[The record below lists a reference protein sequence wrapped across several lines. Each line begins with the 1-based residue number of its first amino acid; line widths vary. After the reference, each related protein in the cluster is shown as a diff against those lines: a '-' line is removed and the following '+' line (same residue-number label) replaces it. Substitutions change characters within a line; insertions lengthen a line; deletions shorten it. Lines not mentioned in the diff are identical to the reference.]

1 MTVTG
6 ETAEATMR
14 SDHGGPVAI
23 VGLSCR
29 MPGAAGPEEFWR
41 LLRSGTEAVGEAPG
55 RRRAAGTL
63 CDLSRLDVA
72 PGARRGGFLDQ
83 VDGFDAAFFGISPRE
98 AAVIDPRQRLMLEL
112 AWEALEDAGF
122 VPRRLHGGST
132 GVFVGAIGDDYASLG
147 TRYGTGTITQHT
159 ATGLNRGIIA
169 NRVSYTLGL
178 GGPSV
183 TVDTGQ
189 SSSLVAVHMAAASVR
204 RGESDLALAGG
215 VNIAITPDGF
225 IAADRFGGLSP
236 DGRCHTFDARANG
249 YVRGEGGAVVV
260 IKPLERALADGDRI
274 YCVIR
279 GSAVNND
286 GAGEGLTVP
295 AQAGQEEAVRLA
307 CRRAAVGPADVQYVE
322 LHGTGTRAGDPV
334 EAAALGAALG
344 VPAASQGA
352 SRPLAVGSVKTNIG
366 HLEGAAGIAG
376 LVKTVL
382 CIRHRELV
390 PSLNFERPHP
400 SIPLDTL
407 NLRVQDAAG
416 PWPQPSRPL
425 VAGVSSFGMGG
436 TNCHVVLAEPD
447 ITESTPEAGHSAGV
461 RPFLVSARSERALRA
476 QARLLREH
484 LDTADPRPADLA
496 YSLAT
501 TRSAFEYRA
510 AVLADDAAGL
520 ARGLDAVARGGPA
533 PALVRGRATGGQ
545 VAFLFAGGGTQRLGM
560 GRDLYAAHPF
570 FARSFDE
577 ACACLDRH
585 LDRRVRDVV
594 FAAPGSGEAALLDET
609 LYTQVGL
616 FALEVALFR
625 LLESWGVRPDYLMGH
640 SSGEVV
646 AAHCAGVLSLED
658 ACELA
663 AARGR
668 LMQALPGGG
677 AMVAVQASE
686 DELSPLVAEH
696 GSRASVAVVNAPLAT
711 VLSGDEEAVLE
722 VAAYWKERGR
732 KTKRLRISHASHS
745 SHTEGMLEEFEGIAR
760 RLAFRPPRI
769 PVVSNVTGR
778 VAPDDEICAPGHW
791 ARQVRGTV
799 RFMDGMR
806 ALEAAG
812 VSTYVEL
819 GPGGELSAIGRDCV
833 DPVTA
838 GFVPTLR
845 DDRPEPRTLLG
856 AVAELSVRG
865 ADVDWEAVLA
875 GTGGRRIPLP
885 TYPFQRE
892 RHWLRPPAAGEPA
905 EGEPDEPSM
914 AAEPVRAEAR
924 TDHGEDH
931 DDHDDDHDD
940 RPVSGLAMLDV
951 VRAEAATVLG
961 YDRPEAV
968 EPQWTF
974 RDLGFDS
981 LTAVELRTR
990 LAQAT
995 GLPLPSTVLFDH
1007 PSPEGLARH
1016 LAERAAG
1023 TPDPDPGATPGAV
1036 AAADEPV
1043 AIVAMACRF
1052 PGGVRSPEDLW
1063 ELVAA
1068 GRDAI
1073 SGFPDDRGW
1082 DLAALHDPDPGRSGT
1097 TYATAG
1103 GFVRDAGGFDPD
1115 PFGISPR
1122 EAAAM
1127 DPQQRLLLETS
1138 WEALERAG
1146 IDPMSL
1152 KGSRTGVFVGGT
1164 HQEYGPRLH
1173 EAGDDAEGYLLTGTA
1188 ASVMSGRIAYV
1199 FGLEGP
1205 AVTVDTACS
1214 SSLVAL
1220 HQACQAVL
1228 RGECE
1233 RALAA
1238 GVTVM
1243 STPGMFVEFGRQ
1255 RGLAP
1260 DGRCKS
1266 FAASADGTS
1275 WAEGAA
1281 VVLVEPL
1288 SVARRAGH
1296 RVLATVAGSATNQDG
1311 ASNGLTAPSGPAQ
1324 RRVIAQAL
1332 AAAGL
1337 APDQVDAVEAHGT
1350 GTALGDP
1357 IEARA
1362 LLAAYGRDRDRPLWL
1377 GSIKSNIGHTQAA
1390 AGLAGVIKMVQAMRH
1405 GTLPR
1410 TLHVDAPTPHVD
1422 WSAGRMALL
1431 TESVGWPAADRPR
1444 RAAVSSFGISGT
1456 NAHVILQEPPAGA
1469 ADGPDAPAGERPGRV
1484 VPLAVSAKS
1493 EPALRAQARRLRE
1506 HVAASPDL
1514 SPADVAYSLATTR
1527 AGLERRGVVLAGDR
1541 AGMMDGLA
1549 ALAEGDA
1556 GSGVIRAEARHGRVA
1571 VLFSGQG
1578 SQRPGMG
1585 RELYETFPVFT
1596 AAFDEIC
1603 AHLDPL
1609 LERPLR
1615 DVVFAEPGRPGAE
1628 RLDQTAYAQPGL
1640 FALETALFRTAEA
1653 WGLRPDFVAGH
1664 SIGELTA
1671 AHVAGI
1677 LSLEDACALVAAR
1690 GALMGRLPA
1699 GGAMAAVQATAEE
1712 VGRLLEER
1720 GGRASIAAVNG
1731 PASVVVSGDE
1741 PVVAEITD
1749 AFRARGRR
1757 TRRLTVSHAFHSP
1770 RMQPM
1775 LAEFG
1780 EVAGRLAYRAPRIP
1794 VVSNLTGA
1802 LGTAEELCS
1811 PRYWVEHVRRPVL
1824 FAAGV
1829 GRLAGE
1835 GVTRLVE
1842 LGPDGTLAALAEEI
1856 LADRD
1861 AGADALAVPVLHRDR
1876 PEAESF
1882 TAALALL
1889 HAHGVPLDWEGVF
1902 AGSGARRAELPTYPF
1917 QHRRFWAPAPRAA
1930 ASAADLG
1937 LDAADH
1943 PLLGVATRRADGDTV
1958 TLHGHLSLRTHPW
1971 LADHVVAGVPMV
1983 PATAL
1988 VEMALRAAEETGCDQ
2003 VEELVLQAPLVLPPD
2018 GGMQIQVTVGGADA
2032 SGRRPLTFDSRTTD
2046 VRAGSDRPWTRN
2058 ADGAV
2063 RTGSAPPPGG
2073 EPAAWPPAG
2082 AVPVPLDGFYDELE
2096 RGGYEYGASFRALT
2110 AAWRSGDEIFAEAAL
2125 PGELR
2130 GDAARFAIHPVLLDA
2145 VLHARVG
2152 LDGPGGPDGTAPRL
2166 PFAWNGVTLHA
2177 TGATRLRAR
2186 MSADGGMTVTDGTGS
2201 PMATVDALALRAPA
2215 RPTAAPARVVRDSL
2229 FHVEWRPMPE
2239 APGAAEPTLAVAD
2252 LRPEG
2257 PRAEE
2262 PRAEAATVRETAE
2275 RALRVVTDWLAADR
2289 PGSARL
2295 VVLTRAAVGVHDGEA
2310 ADPAQAAAWGLVRSA
2325 QAENP
2330 ERLLLADSLDTD
2342 EGNARLLEACRAA
2355 AAAGE
2360 PQLALREG
2368 RALVPRLART
2378 PAPAPEPPELD
2389 PAGTVLIT
2397 GGTGTLGG
2405 LLARHLVAEHGVR
2418 HLVLA
2423 GRRGPDAPGAAELR
2437 AELAA
2442 AGARVTL
2449 AACDAA
2455 DRARL
2460 AATLEAIPGDHPLIG
2475 VVHAAGAVDDGIV
2488 TALTAERLDRTLRP
2502 KVDAALHLHELTRGL
2517 DLSMFVLYSSIAGTL
2532 GTAGQ
2537 GNYAA
2542 ANAALD
2548 ALARHRRARG
2558 LPALSIAW
2566 GLWEPESAISGTLT
2580 AGAMARL
2587 RRTGIAPLPSE
2598 DGLAL
2603 FDAAVASGRAEVVAA
2618 RLDPAGPR
2626 TGAGGGPPPMLRGL
2640 VRGRSRRVADG
2651 EPAGGVAGRLAALSE
2666 AEQHRELL
2674 GLVRAQVAEVLGHA
2688 SSGAIGDDRA
2698 FEDIGFDSLT
2708 AVELR
2713 NRLNTATGLRLPPT
2727 LLFDH
2732 PTVRRLSARLR
2743 EELLGTAAARADVT
2757 PGPAAGA
2764 PDEPIAI
2771 VGMGCRY
2778 PGGVASPE
2786 ELWELV
2792 AAGRDAISGFPGDR
2806 GWDLDG
2812 LYHPDPD
2819 HPGTSYAREGGFLH
2833 DAAQFDAGFFGIS
2846 PREALAMDPQQ
2857 RLLLET
2863 SWEALERAGIDPA
2876 SLKGSPAGVFAGVMY
2891 YDYARGGRL
2900 PRVAEGYAVTGT
2912 SGSVVSGRVAYLFGL
2927 EGPAVTVDTACSSS
2941 LVALHLAAQALRRG
2955 ECSLALA
2962 GGVTVMATPDTFV
2975 EFSRQRGLAPDGRCK
2990 SFAASADGVAWSE
3003 GAGVLVLERLSQARR
3018 NGHPVLAVVRGSATN
3033 QDGAS
3038 NGLTAPNGPSQ
3049 QRVIRAALSAAHL
3062 RPDQVDAVDGHGTG
3076 TTLGDPIEAQALLA
3090 AYGGDRSPDRPLWL
3104 GSVKSNI
3111 GHAQAA
3117 AGVAGIIKMVMAMR
3131 HGELPP
3137 SLHGAEPT
3145 PHVDWSAG
3153 AVSLLAEPVPWPRGD
3168 RPRRA
3173 GVSSFGISGT
3183 NAHVILEEADGEE
3196 ADGAAAAPAEP
3207 SDAGAAVVPWP
3218 LSGRTEHALR
3228 AQAARLRGFLTARPD
3243 LRPVDV
3249 GFSLATTRTALEH
3262 RAVVLVREREE
3273 ALQDLAELSQ
3283 GGRAPEVVH
3292 GEARAD
3298 GRVAFLF
3305 PGQGAQRAGMGRG
3318 LYEAYP
3324 VFAEAFDQICER
3336 LDPLL
3341 RCSLREVVFG
3351 GAAPGGSSL
3360 DDTVYAQA
3368 GLFAVET
3375 SLFRLLAA
3383 WGVRPDFLLGHSIGE
3398 VAAAHV
3404 AGVLS
3409 LDDACSLVAARGQLM
3424 QRLPGGGAMA
3434 AVQASEDEVLPLL
3447 AGREDAVAIA
3457 ALNGPSGTVLSGD
3470 AEAVEELAAHWRDR
3484 GRKTRRLRVS
3494 HAFHSPRM
3502 EPMLAGFRAVAEG
3515 LSFRPPEIPIISNLT
3530 GGPVPAER
3538 LCSAGY
3544 WVEHIRGAVRFAD
3557 GVRWL
3562 EAQDVAACIELGP
3575 GVLTAM
3581 ARECMEAAPA
3591 TAVALREN
3599 RPEPEAVLG
3608 AVAQAHTAGV
3618 PVDWAALFA
3627 PARPR
3632 RVDLPTY
3639 AFQRRRFW
3647 LSADTGRE
3655 DAAGLGLAAAEH
3667 PLLGASVGLADGDGM
3682 LFTGRLSPRTHPWL
3696 GDHRVLGT
3704 AVVPATAFLEMAVRA
3719 GDELGCGRVA
3729 ELTLEAPLDV
3739 PDQDAVALQVRV
3751 VADEEPERWALSVHS
3766 RPEKA
3771 PAGTPWTRHAT
3782 GALGPAAAA
3791 PPASGEAV
3799 WPPEGAEPV
3808 DVADLYAR
3816 AAAGGLDYGPAF
3828 RRLRAVWR
3836 RGDEVFA
3843 EADLDPGADRAP
3855 DGDADGAADGFVA
3868 HPALLDAALQAGLPL
3883 IAGEGDAGGRLPFVC
3898 AGMDV
3903 YASGASELRI
3913 RVVPEGGEG
3922 ISVTAWDPDGSPV
3935 AAIDSV
3941 VLRPVPARRARGGG
3955 EWLFQVDWTP
3965 LPGDVH
3971 GAPDPHDW
3979 AVLGAD
3985 GLGLGRALESG
3996 GVRVRRHPD
4005 LAGLAASVE
4014 AGAPV
4019 PDVVALPCAGP
4030 ADAGDGAAAERMTV
4044 AVLGTVQRWLADPR
4058 FDSSRL
4064 AVFTRGAV
4072 AAGDGAEVADLA
4084 CAPLWGLM
4092 RSAQA
4097 EHPGR
4102 FLIVDLDGDPASPQ
4116 VAADRLPAAA
4126 DADEPQLA
4134 IRHGEA
4140 LVPRLTGTGTGPALA
4155 PPAEAG
4161 AWRMAAPGSAT
4172 LEDLELVPHPEAEAP
4187 LAAGEVRVA
4196 VRAAGLNF
4204 RDVLIALGMYPDAA
4218 APLGSEGA
4226 GVVTEVGAGVTD
4238 LAAGDR
4244 VAGLFPHAFGP
4255 VAAVDRRMLA
4265 RIPAGWSYA
4274 QAAAVPVAYLTA
4286 CYGLVDLAG
4295 LRPGEAVLVHAAT
4308 GGVGMAAVQLARHL
4322 GAEVF
4327 ATASEGKWPAL
4338 RALGL
4343 DDAHIASSRDLDFE
4357 HRFLAAT
4364 GGRGM
4369 DVVLDALNG
4378 EFVDAS
4384 LRLLPRGGRFVEM
4397 GKTDIR
4403 DADEVAAAH
4412 PGVAYR
4418 AYDVLEAGPER
4429 LGRMLAEILALF
4441 ERGALR
4447 HPPLRAWDLR
4457 QARQA
4462 FRFMSQARHVGKI
4475 VLTVPVAPDPA
4486 GTVLITGGTG
4496 ALGRRVARHLVERH
4510 GMRHLLLTG
4519 RQGSRAAGAAELAA
4533 ELTGLGARVT
4543 VAACDAADRADLAR
4557 LLAAVPAEHPLTAV
4571 VHAAGVVDDAVVGSM
4586 TPDQVAR
4593 VLRPKVAAA
4602 ANLDVLTRELD
4613 LAEFVLF
4620 SSSAGVLGTPG
4631 QANYAA
4637 ANAFEDALAAR
4648 RQARGLPAV
4657 SLAWGLWAE
4666 TSRMTAH
4673 LDGADLARLGRSG
4686 VVPLPSEQGLALF
4699 DTARG
4704 DGRALLV
4711 PARLDVAA
4719 LRARTGAGNP
4729 PAVLRVLAGGTGRRA
4744 AGRGGRA
4751 AGPSL
4756 AERLARL
4763 PAGRRH
4769 EALVDVVRANAA
4781 TVLGHRSADA
4791 VTTTATFKE
4800 LGFDSLTAVEFR
4812 NRLSTAAGTRL
4823 PATLV
4828 FDHPTLDA
4836 LARHLGVF
4844 LAGGESAEP
4853 EPGAPA
4859 VLSELDRLET
4869 ALGAAPGGWSGHRE
4883 VTARLE
4889 ALLGR
4894 WRDRHAGA
4902 PAADPGTDR
4911 LDEAATPDE
4920 VIDFIDRELG
4930 IS

>member
-1 MTVTG
+1 M
-6 ETAEATMR
+6 
-14 SDHGGPVAI
+14 
-23 VGLSCR
+23 GLACR

-41 LLRSGTEAVGEAPG
+41 FLRSGTEAVGETPE
-55 RRRAAGTL
+55 RRRNAGTL
-63 CDLSRLDVA
+63 CDLSRLDIA

-83 VDGFDAAFFGISPRE
+83 VDEFDAAFFGISPRE

-112 AWEALEDAGF
+112 SWEALEDAGI
-122 VPRRLHGGST
+122 VPGRLRGGRT
-132 GVFVGAIGDDYASLG
+132 GVFVGAIGDDYAGLG

-159 ATGLNRGIIA
+159 ATGLNRGVIA
-169 NRVSYTLGL
+169 NRVSHTLGL

-189 SSSLVAVHMAAASVR
+189 SSSLVAVHMAGMSVR

-215 VNIAITPDGF
+215 VNIVITPDGF

-260 IKPLERALADGDRI
+260 LKPLDRALADGDRI
-274 YCVIR
+274 YCVVR
-279 GSAVNND
+279 GGAVNND

-295 AQAGQEEAVRLA
+295 VQAGQEEAIRLA
-307 CRRAAVGPADVQYVE
+307 CREAAVGPADVQYVE

-344 VPAASQGA
+344 TRAGSRAASG
-352 SRPLAVGSVKTNIG
+352 PLAVGSVKTNIG

-376 LVKTVL
+376 LVKAAL

-390 PSLNFERPHP
+390 PSLNFERPSP
-400 SIPLDTL
+400 RIPLDRL

-416 PWPQPSRPL
+416 PWPRPSRPL

-436 TNCHVVLAEPD
+436 TNCHVVLSEPD
-447 ITESTPEAGHSAGV
+447 VAGSADSESADAGEVSAPAGV
-461 RPFLVSARSERALRA
+461 RPFLLSARSERALRA
-476 QARLLREH
+476 QAGLLREH
-484 LDTADPRPADLA
+484 LDAADPRAADLA

-501 TRSAFEYRA
+501 TRSAFEHRA
-510 AVLADDAAGL
+510 VVLADDAAGL
-520 ARGLDAVARGGPA
+520 TGGLDALARGGSA
-533 PALVRGRATGGQ
+533 PALVRGRSAGGS

-560 GRDLYAAHPF
+560 GRDLYAAHEV

-577 ACACLDRH
+577 ACAHLDRH

-594 FAAPGSGEAALLDET
+594 FAAGGSAEAALLDET

-625 LLESWGVRPDYLMGH
+625 LLESWGIRPDYLMGH

-646 AAHCAGVLSLED
+646 AAHCAGILSLED
-658 ACELA
+658 ACTLA

-668 LMQALPGGG
+668 LMQALPAGG
-677 AMVAVQASE
+677 AMVSVQASE
-686 DELSPLVAEH
+686 DELSPLVAAS
-696 GSRASVAVVNAPLAT
+696 GARASIAVVNAPTAT
-711 VLSGDEEAVLE
+711 VLSGDERAVLDI
-722 VAAYWKERGR
+722 AAYWRDRGR

-745 SHTEGMLEEFEGIAR
+745 PHTEGMLEEFEAVAR
-760 RLAFRPPRI
+760 RLTFRPPRI

-778 VAPDDEICAPGHW
+778 VATAEEICAPGHW

-806 ALEAAG
+806 DLEAAG
-812 VSTYVEL
+812 VCTYVEL

-838 GFVPTLR
+838 GFTPTLR
-845 DDRPEPRTLLG
+845 DDRSEPRTLLG

-865 ADVDWEAVLA
+865 ADVDWAAVLA
-875 GTGGRRIPLP
+875 GTGGRRVPLP

-892 RHWLRPPAAGEPA
+892 RHWLRPPDAGETA
-905 EGEPDEPSM
+905 EPPMIEPPL
-914 AAEPVRAEAR
+914 AGEPVRAGAR
-924 TDHGEDH
+924 PHDGGE
-931 DDHDDDHDD
+931 
-940 RPVSGLAMLDV
+940 RPVTGPAMLDV

-961 YDRPEAV
+961 YDRAEAV

-990 LAQAT
+990 LVQAT

-1007 PSPEGLARH
+1007 PSPERLARH

-1023 TPDPDPGATPGAV
+1023 SPDPDDPVPGASPGS
-1036 AAADEPV
+1036 AATTDEPV
-1043 AIVAMACRF
+1043 AIVAMACRY

-1073 SGFPDDRGW
+1073 SAFPDDRGW
-1082 DLAALHDPDPGRSGT
+1082 DLAALHDPDADRAGT
-1097 TYATAG
+1097 TYATTG
-1103 GFVRDAGGFDPD
+1103 GFVQDAGGFDPD
-1115 PFGISPR
+1115 LFGISPR

-1146 IDPMSL
+1146 IDPTSL
-1152 KGSRTGVFVGGT
+1152 QGSRTGVFVGGT

-1173 EAGDDAEGYLLTGTA
+1173 EAGKDAEGYLLTGTTG
-1188 ASVMSGRIAYV
+1188 SVMSGRIAYV

-1228 RGECE
+1228 RGECD

-1260 DGRCKS
+1260 DGRCKP

-1275 WAEGAA
+1275 WAEGVA
-1281 VVLVEPL
+1281 VLLVEPL
-1288 SVARRAGH
+1288 SAARRDGH

-1324 RRVIAQAL
+1324 RRVIARAL

-1337 APDQVDAVEAHGT
+1337 SPDEVDAVEAHGT

-1390 AGLAGVIKMVQAMRH
+1390 AGLAGVIKMVQAMHH

-1410 TLHVDAPTPHVD
+1410 TLHVDEPTPHVD
-1422 WSAGRMALL
+1422 WSAGRVALL
-1431 TESVGWPAADRPR
+1431 TEPVGWPAAGRPR

-1456 NAHVILQEPPAGA
+1456 NAHVILQEPPAEA
-1469 ADGPDAPAGERPGRV
+1469 RDERPGPSGAQPGRV
-1484 VPLAVSAKS
+1484 LVAVSAKS

-1506 HVAASPDL
+1506 HVAAIPDL
-1514 SPADVAYSLATTR
+1514 SPLDVAYSLATTR
-1527 AGLERRGVVLAGDR
+1527 AGLEQRGVVLADGR
-1541 AGMMDGLA
+1541 AGMMAGLA

-1556 GSGVIRAEARHGRVA
+1556 RPGVVRAEARHGRVA

-1585 RELYETFPVFT
+1585 RGLYASSPVFAET
-1596 AAFDEIC
+1596 FDEIC

-1615 DVVFAEPGRPGAE
+1615 DVVFAAPGRPEAE
-1628 RLDQTAYAQPGL
+1628 LLDQTAYAQPAL
-1640 FALETALFRTAEA
+1640 FALEAALFRTAEA
-1653 WGLRPDFVAGH
+1653 WGLRTDFVAGH

-1712 VGRLLEER
+1712 TGRLLEGR
-1720 GGRASIAAVNG
+1720 TGRASIAAVNG
-1731 PASVVVSGDE
+1731 PASVVLSGDE
-1741 PVVAEITD
+1741 PAVAEVVA
-1749 AFRARGRR
+1749 ALRAQGRR
-1757 TRRLTVSHAFHSP
+1757 TKRLTVSHAFHSP
-1770 RMQPM
+1770 RMEPM

-1780 EVAGRLAYRAPRIP
+1780 EIAERLSYRPPRIP

-1802 LGTAEELCS
+1802 PGAAEELCS

-1829 GRLAGE
+1829 GALVGE

-1856 LADRD
+1856 LAAEDI
-1861 AGADALAVPVLHRDR
+1861 GSDALAVPVLHRDR

-1882 TAALALL
+1882 PAALARLY
-1889 HAHGVPLDWEGVF
+1889 AHGVPLDWEGVF
-1902 AGSGARRAELPTYPF
+1902 AGSGARRVELPTYPF
-1917 QHRRFWAPAPRAA
+1917 QHRRYWTPVPRAA
-1930 ASAADLG
+1930 GSAADLG

-1943 PLLGVATRRADGDTV
+1943 PLLGAAVRRSDGDAV

-1983 PATAL
+1983 PASAL
-1988 VEMALRAAEETGCDQ
+1988 VEVVLRAAEEAGCDH
-2003 VEELVLQAPLVLPPD
+2003 VEELVLQAPLVLPQD
-2018 GGMQIQVTVGGADA
+2018 GGTQVQVTVGGADA
-2032 SGRRPLTFDSRTTD
+2032 SGRRSLTVDSRTAD
-2046 VRAGSDRPWTRN
+2046 VQAGSDRPWTRN
-2058 ADGAV
+2058 ADGSV
-2063 RTGSAPPPGG
+2063 RADSVPPPEG

-2082 AVPVPLDGFYDELE
+2082 AVPVPLDGFYDELV
-2096 RGGYEYGASFRALT
+2096 RAGYEYGPAFQALT
-2110 AAWRSGDEIFAEAAL
+2110 GAWRSGDEIFAEAVL

-2130 GDAARFAIHPVLLDA
+2130 DDAARFGLHPVLLDA

-2152 LDGPGGPDGTAPRL
+2152 LDGLGGPDGAPPRL
-2166 PFAWNGVTLHA
+2166 PFAWNGVALHA
-2177 TGATRLRAR
+2177 TGATVLRAR
-2186 MSADGGMTVTDGTGS
+2186 MSADGAMAIADGAGS
-2201 PMATVDALALRAPA
+2201 PVATVDALSLRVPA
-2215 RPTAAPARVVRDSL
+2215 RSARPSAQGVRDRL
-2229 FHVEWRPMPE
+2229 FHLEWRPIPE
-2239 APGAAEPTLAVAD
+2239 APSATEPPLIVAD
-2252 LRPEG
+2252 LRP
-2257 PRAEE
+2257 
-2262 PRAEAATVRETAE
+2262 AAARVDAAAVRETTG
-2275 RALRVVTDWLAADR
+2275 RALREVADRLAADH
-2289 PGSARL
+2289 PANEQL
-2295 VVLTRAAVGVHDGEA
+2295 VVLTRAAVGVRDGED

-2330 ERLLLADSLDTD
+2330 GRLLLADLADDDVDGAALLD
-2342 EGNARLLEACRAA
+2342 ACRAA
-2355 AAAGE
+2355 VAADE
-2360 PQLALREG
+2360 PQIALRAG
-2368 RALVPRLART
+2368 QVLVPRLART
-2378 PAPAPEPPELD
+2378 PAPAPAPDAPTPD

-2423 GRRGPDAPGAAELR
+2423 GRRGPAAPGAAELR
-2437 AELAA
+2437 GELAA
-2442 AGARVTL
+2442 AGAQVTVV
-2449 AACDAA
+2449 ACDAA
-2455 DRARL
+2455 DRAEL
-2460 AATLEAIPGDHPLIG
+2460 AAMLERIPAEHPLTG

-2488 TALTAERLDRTLRP
+2488 PALTVERLDRTLRP
-2502 KVDAALHLHELTRGL
+2502 KVDAALNLHELTRSL
-2517 DLSMFVLYSSIAGTL
+2517 DLSMFVLYSSVAGTF

-2542 ANAALD
+2542 ANAALE
-2548 ALARHRRARG
+2548 ALARHRRAHG

-2566 GLWEPESAISGTLT
+2566 GLWAPESAISGTP
-2580 AGAMARL
+2580 AHGGRARL
-2587 RRTGIAPLPSE
+2587 RRVGIAPLSSA

-2603 FDAAVASGRAEVVAA
+2603 FDAAVASGRAEAVAA
-2618 RLDPAGPR
+2618 RLDLAALR
-2626 TGAGGGPPPMLRGL
+2626 TSTDGPPPVLRGL
-2640 VRGRSRRVADG
+2640 VRGRVRRVADD
-2651 EPAGGVAGRLAALSE
+2651 ESATGVNDRLAALTE

-2674 GLVRAQVAEVLGHA
+2674 GLVRARVADVLGHA
-2688 SSGAIGDDRA
+2688 SSDAVGDDRA

-2732 PTVRRLSARLR
+2732 PTVRRLAAHLR
-2743 EELLGTAAARADVT
+2743 EELLGTAAARAVT
-2757 PGPAAGA
+2757 APGPGEGT

-2792 AAGRDAISGFPGDR
+2792 AAGRDAISGFPDDR
-2806 GWDLDG
+2806 GWDLAG

-2833 DAAQFDAGFFGIS
+2833 DAAQFDAEFFGIS

-2900 PRVAEGYAVTGT
+2900 PRAAEGYAVTGT

-2990 SFAASADGVAWSE
+2990 SFGASADGVAWSE

-3049 QRVIRAALSAAHL
+3049 QRVIRAALAAARV

-3090 AYGGDRSPDRPLWL
+3090 AYGRDRPPGRPLWL

-3117 AGVAGIIKMVMAMR
+3117 AGVAGVIKMVMAMR
-3131 HGELPP
+3131 HGELPR

-3183 NAHVILEEADGEE
+3183 NAHVILEDAGEDVAE
-3196 ADGAAAAPAEP
+3196 DVAPQAVPDAAAPPAPP
-3207 SDAGAAVVPWP
+3207 SEAGAAPIPWAV
-3218 LSGRTEHALR
+3218 SGRTEGALR
-3228 AQAARLRGFLTARPD
+3228 AQAVGLREFLAARPD
-3243 LRPVDV
+3243 LGTADV

-3262 RAVVLVREREE
+3262 RAVVLVRDRDE
-3273 ALQDLAELSQ
+3273 ALRDLADLSRGLPTAQVVQ
-3283 GGRAPEVVH
+3283 GEM
-3292 GEARAD
+3292 RAD

-3305 PGQGAQRAGMGRG
+3305 PGQGAQQAGMGRG

-3324 VFAEAFDQICER
+3324 VFAESFDGICER
-3336 LDPLL
+3336 LDPALG
-3341 RCSLREVVFG
+3341 CSLREVVFG
-3351 GAAPGGSSL
+3351 GAAPGGLSL
-3360 DDTVYAQA
+3360 DETVYAQA

-3383 WGVRPDFLLGHSIGE
+3383 WGVRPDLLLGHSIGE
-3398 VAAAHV
+3398 LAAAHV

-3409 LDDACSLVAARGQLM
+3409 LDDACALVAARGGLM

-3447 AGREDAVAIA
+3447 AGREDRVAIA
-3457 ALNGPSGTVLSGD
+3457 ALNGPSATVVSGD
-3470 AEAVEELAAHWRDR
+3470 AEAVEAVAAHWRER
-3484 GRKTRRLRVS
+3484 GRRTRRLRVS

-3502 EPMLAGFRAVAEG
+3502 EPMLADFRAVAAE
-3515 LSFRPPEIPIISNLT
+3515 LRFRPPEIPIVSNLT
-3530 GGPVPAER
+3530 GEPVPAER
-3538 LCSAGY
+3538 ICSADY
-3544 WVEHIRGAVRFAD
+3544 WVEHVRGAVRFAD

-3562 EAQDVAACIELGP
+3562 AAQDVAAGIELGP

-3581 ARECMEAAPA
+3581 ARECSDAAPP
-3591 TAVALREN
+3591 TAPALREN
-3599 RPEPEAVLG
+3599 RPEPEAVLD

-3618 PVDWAALFA
+3618 RVDWAALFA

-3632 RVDLPTY
+3632 RVGLPTY

-3647 LSADTGRE
+3647 LSADTGRG

-3667 PLLGASVGLADGDGM
+3667 PLLGASVGLAGGDGM
-3682 LFTGRLSPRTHPWL
+3682 LFTGRLSLRTHPWL

-3704 AVVPATAFLEMAVRA
+3704 AVVPATAFVEMAVRA
-3719 GDELGCGRVA
+3719 GDELGCGRVE
-3729 ELTLEAPLDV
+3729 ELTLEAPLDIPAEDAVVVQVRAV
-3739 PDQDAVALQVRV
+3739 PDGG
-3751 VADEEPERWALSVHS
+3751 PGGGPGRWALSVHS
-3766 RPEKA
+3766 RPERA

-3782 GALGPAAAA
+3782 GTLGPAAGT
-3791 PPASGEAV
+3791 PPAGEAV
-3799 WPPEGAEPV
+3799 WPPEGAEPI

-3816 AAAGGLDYGPAF
+3816 AAAGGLDYGPGF

-3836 RGDEVFA
+3836 RGEETFA
-3843 EADLDPGADRAP
+3843 EVGPDP
-3855 DGDADGAADGFVA
+3855 DADGAPDGFVM

-3883 IAGEGDAGGRLPFVC
+3883 VADDGDGRPRLPFVC
-3898 AGMDV
+3898 AGVDV
-3903 YASGASELRI
+3903 FASGASALRV
-3913 RVVPEGGEG
+3913 RVVPEGGAG
-3922 ISVTAWDPDGSPV
+3922 ISVTAWGPEGQPI
-3935 AAIDSV
+3935 AAIGSV
-3941 VLRPVPARRARGGG
+3941 ALRPVSTQRPRGGG
-3955 EWLFQVDWTP
+3955 EWLFHVEWTP
-3965 LPGDVH
+3965 LPGDAR
-3971 GAPDPHDW
+3971 GAADPCGW
-3979 AVLGAD
+3979 AVVGAD
-3985 GLGLGRALESG
+3985 GLGLGEALEYG
-3996 GVRVRRHPD
+3996 GAQVGLHPD
-4005 LAGLAASVE
+4005 LDALAASTE
-4014 AGAPV
+4014 EGAPV
-4019 PDVVALPCAGP
+4019 PDVVALPCADP
-4030 ADAGDGAAAERMTV
+4030 AEAGDGRAAERMML
-4044 AVLGTVQRWLADPR
+4044 AVLGTLRRWLADSR

-4064 AVFTRGAV
+4064 AVVTRGAV
-4072 AAGDGAEVADLA
+4072 EAGDGAEVTDLA
-4084 CAPLWGLM
+4084 CAPLWGLL

-4102 FLIVDLDGDPASPQ
+4102 FLIVDLDGDPASLRA
-4116 VAADRLPAAA
+4116 VVRRLPAAA
-4126 DADEPQLA
+4126 DVDEAQLA
-4134 IRHGEA
+4134 IRRGEA
-4140 LVPRLTGTGTGPALA
+4140 LVPRLTGTGTDPALT
-4155 PPAEAG
+4155 PPG
-4161 AWRMAAPGSAT
+4161 DVRAWRMAAPGSAT

-4187 LAAGEVRVA
+4187 LAPGEVRVA

-4204 RDVLIALGMYPDAA
+4204 RDVLIALGMYPDAG

-4226 GVVTEVGAGVTD
+4226 GVVTEVGAGVAD
-4238 LAAGDR
+4238 LAEGDR
-4244 VAGLFPHAFGP
+4244 VVGLISNAFGP

-4274 QAAAVPVAYLTA
+4274 RAAAVPVAYLTA
-4286 CYGLVDLAG
+4286 YYGLVDLAA

-4343 DDAHIASSRDLDFE
+4343 DDAHIASSRDLGFE
-4357 HRFLAAT
+4357 ARFLEAT

-4397 GKTDIR
+4397 GKTDVR
-4403 DADEVAAAH
+4403 DAGEVADSH
-4412 PGVAYR
+4412 PGVTYQ
-4418 AYDVLEAGPER
+4418 AYDVLEAGPRRIGE
-4429 LGRMLAEILALF
+4429 MLTEILTLF
-4441 ERGALR
+4441 ERGVLR
-4447 HPPLRAWDLR
+4447 PPPLRAWDLR

-4462 FRFMSQARHVGKI
+4462 FRFMSQARHIGKI
-4475 VLTVPVAPDPA
+4475 VFTVPVAPDPA

-4496 ALGRRVARHLVERH
+4496 TLGRRVARHLVERH

-4519 RQGSRAAGAAELAA
+4519 RQGSRAPGAAEMAA
-4533 ELTGLGARVT
+4533 ELTGLGAQVT

-4557 LLAAVPAEHPLTAV
+4557 LLAGIPAEHPLTAV
-4571 VHAAGVVDDAVVGSM
+4571 VHAAGVVDDAVLGSM
-4586 TPDQVAR
+4586 TREQVAR

-4602 ANLDVLTRELD
+4602 LNLDSLTRELD

-4648 RQARGLPAV
+4648 RTAEGLPAV

-4673 LDGADLARLGRSG
+4673 LEGADLARLGRSG
-4686 VVPLPSEQGLALF
+4686 VVPLPAEQGLALF
-4699 DTARG
+4699 DAARG

-4711 PARLDVAA
+4711 PARLDVPA
-4719 LRARTGAGNP
+4719 LRAAAGSGTL
-4729 PAVLRVLAGGTGRRA
+4729 PAVLRALVGGAGRRA
-4744 AGRGGRA
+4744 AGGGDRA

-4763 PAGRRH
+4763 PEGGRHRV
-4769 EALVDVVRANAA
+4769 LVDVVRANAA

-4836 LARHLGVF
+4836 LARHLGAV
-4844 LAGGESAEP
+4844 LTGGEAELRP
-4853 EPGAPA
+4853 EGPA
-4859 VLSELDRLET
+4859 VLGELDRLET
-4869 ALGAAPGGWSGHRE
+4869 ALGAAPGGWSGHQE

-4894 WRDRHAGA
+4894 WRDRHAD
-4902 PAADPGTDR
+4902 AASPTADR
-4911 LDEAATPDE
+4911 LETATSDE

>member
-1 MTVTG
+1 
-6 ETAEATMR
+6 
-14 SDHGGPVAI
+14 
-23 VGLSCR
+23 
-29 MPGAAGPEEFWR
+29 MPGAAGPEAFWQ
-41 LLRSGTEAVGEAPG
+41 LLRSGTEAVGEAPEQ
-55 RRRAAGTL
+55 RRSAGTV
-63 CDLSRLDVA
+63 CDLNRLDIA

-83 VDGFDAAFFGISPRE
+83 IDRFDAPFFGISPRE

-112 AWEALEDAGF
+112 AWEALEDAGI
-122 VPRRLHGGST
+122 VPRRLRGGRA
-132 GVFVGAIGDDYASLG
+132 GVFVGAIGDEYASLG
-147 TRYGTGTITQHT
+147 TRLGTGTITQHT

-189 SSSLVAVHMAAASVR
+189 SSSLVAVHMAGESLR

-225 IAADRFGGLSP
+225 IAANRFGGLSP

-260 IKPLERALADGDRI
+260 LKPLARALADDDRI

-295 AQAGQEEAVRLA
+295 AQAGQEEAIRLA
-307 CRRAAVGPADVQYVE
+307 CRQAAVDPGDVQYVE

-334 EAAALGAALG
+334 EAAALGSVLG
-344 VPAASQGA
+344 TPAGPQGA

-376 LVKTVL
+376 LVKAAL

-400 SIPLDTL
+400 RIPLDRL
-407 NLRVQDAAG
+407 NLRVQDAVS

-436 TNCHVVLAEPD
+436 TNCHVVLSEPD
-447 ITESTPEAGHSAGV
+447 VAAPEASDGADAPAGV
-461 RPFLVSARSERALRA
+461 RPFLLSARSERALRA
-476 QARLLREH
+476 QAKLLREH
-484 LDTADPRPADLA
+484 LEVADLRPADLA

-501 TRSAFEYRA
+501 TRSAFEHRA
-510 AVLADDAAGL
+510 VVLADDAAGL
-520 ARGLDAVARGGPA
+520 VRGLEALARGGSA
-533 PALVRGRATGGQ
+533 PALSRGRATGGQ

-560 GRDLYAAHPF
+560 GRDLYDAHEE

-577 ACACLDRH
+577 TCAHLDRY
-585 LDRRVRDVV
+585 LDRRVRDVM
-594 FAAPGSGEAALLDET
+594 FAASESATAALLDET
-609 LYTQVGL
+609 LYTQAGL

-625 LLESWGVRPDYLMGH
+625 LLESWGIQPDYLMGH

-658 ACELA
+658 ACTLA

-668 LMQALPGGG
+668 LMQALPAGG
-677 AMVAVQASE
+677 AMVSVQASE
-686 DELSPLVAEH
+686 SELRPLVAER
-696 GSRASVAVVNAPLAT
+696 GDRVSIAVLNAPMAT
-711 VLSGDEEAVLE
+711 VLSGDEEAVLDI
-722 VAAYWKERGR
+722 AAHWKDQGR
-732 KTKRLRISHASHS
+732 KIKRLRISHASHS
-745 SHTEGMLEEFEGIAR
+745 PHTEGMLEEFEGIAR
-760 RLAFRPPRI
+760 RLTFGPSQI
-769 PVVSNVTGR
+769 PIVSNVTGR
-778 VAPDDEICAPGHW
+778 VVPDEDICAPGHW
-791 ARQVRGTV
+791 ARQVRSTV

-806 ALEAAG
+806 GLEAAG

-833 DPVTA
+833 DPATA
-838 GFVPTLR
+838 VFVPTLR
-845 DDRPEPRTLLG
+845 DDRSEPRTLLG

-892 RHWLRPPAAGEPA
+892 RYWLRPPTE
-905 EGEPDEPSM
+905 DEPEEPPM
-914 AAEPVRAEAR
+914 TREPVQKAVTAR
-924 TDHGEDH
+924 GEH
-931 DDHDDDHDD
+931 DRD
-940 RPVSGLAMLDV
+940 RPLSGLAMLEV

-981 LTAVELRTR
+981 MTAVELRTR
-990 LAQAT
+990 LVQAT

-1016 LAERAAG
+1016 LAEQAAG
-1023 TPDPDPGATPGAV
+1023 SSDPEPRVVPGA
-1036 AAADEPV
+1036 AATADEPV
-1043 AIVAMACRF
+1043 AIVAMACRY
-1052 PGGVRSPEDLW
+1052 PGGVRSPEGLW

-1082 DLAALHDPDPGRSGT
+1082 DLAALHDPDPDRTGT

-1103 GFVRDAGGFDPD
+1103 GFVQDVGHFDPD
-1115 PFGISPR
+1115 LFGISPR

-1138 WEALERAG
+1138 WEVLERAC
-1146 IDPMSL
+1146 IDPTSL
-1152 KGSRTGVFVGGT
+1152 KGSHTGVFVGGT

-1173 EAGDDAEGYLLTGTA
+1173 EAGKDAEGYRLTGTTS
-1188 ASVMSGRIAYV
+1188 SVMSGRIAYV

-1233 RALAA
+1233 LALAA

-1243 STPGMFVEFGRQ
+1243 STPGMFIEFGRQ

-1260 DGRCKS
+1260 DGRCKP

-1288 SVARRAGH
+1288 SAARRNGH
-1296 RVLATVAGSATNQDG
+1296 PVLATVAGSATNQDG
-1311 ASNGLTAPSGPAQ
+1311 ASNGLTAPSGPSQ
-1324 RRVIAQAL
+1324 RRVIAHAL

-1337 APDQVDAVEAHGT
+1337 SPDQVDVVEAHGT

-1405 GTLPR
+1405 RLLPR
-1410 TLHVDAPTPHVD
+1410 TLHIDSPTPHVD
-1422 WSAGRMALL
+1422 WSAGKVALL
-1431 TESVGWPAADRPR
+1431 TEPVDWPDSDRPR

-1456 NAHVILQEPPAGA
+1456 NAHVILQEPPA
-1469 ADGPDAPAGERPGRV
+1469 DVPAERPGTFMVNPGRV
-1484 VPLAVSAKS
+1484 VPLTVSAKS
-1493 EPALRAQARRLRE
+1493 KPALRAQARKLRD
-1506 HVAASPDL
+1506 HVAAFPDKSPL
-1514 SPADVAYSLATTR
+1514 DVAYSLATTR
-1527 AGLERRGVVLAGDR
+1527 AGLEHRGVILAGDR
-1541 AGMMDGLA
+1541 AAMMAGLA
-1549 ALAEGDA
+1549 ALAEDEA
-1556 GSGVIRAEARHGRVA
+1556 RSGVIRASARHGRVA

-1585 RELYETFPVFT
+1585 RELYESFPVFAET
-1596 AAFDEIC
+1596 FDEIC
-1603 AHLDPL
+1603 AHFDPL
-1609 LERPLR
+1609 LGRSLR
-1615 DVVFAEPGRPGAE
+1615 EVMFSAPRQPGAAL
-1628 RLDQTAYAQPGL
+1628 LDQTAFAQPAL

-1653 WGLRPDFVAGH
+1653 WGLHPDFVAGH

-1671 AHVAGI
+1671 AYVAGI
-1677 LSLEDACALVAAR
+1677 FSLEDACTLVAAR
-1690 GALMGRLPA
+1690 GRLMSRLPA
-1699 GGAMAAVQATAEE
+1699 GGAMAAVQATPEE
-1712 VGRLLEER
+1712 VGRLLE
-1720 GGRASIAAVNG
+1720 GRADRAAIAAVNG

-1741 PVVAEITD
+1741 PVVGEIAI
-1749 AFRARGRR
+1749 AFRAQGRR
-1757 TRRLTVSHAFHSP
+1757 TKQLTVSHAFHSP
-1770 RMQPM
+1770 RMEPM

-1780 EVAGRLAYRAPRIP
+1780 EIADQLSYRAPQIP
-1794 VVSNLTGA
+1794 IVSNLTGA
-1802 LGTAEELCS
+1802 PGTAEELCS
-1811 PRYWVEHVRRPVL
+1811 PHYWVDHVRRPVL

-1829 GRLAGE
+1829 ASMVGE
-1835 GVTRLVE
+1835 GATRLVE

-1856 LADRD
+1856 LADGD
-1861 AGADALAVPVLHRDR
+1861 GVAGALAVPALHRDR
-1876 PEAESF
+1876 PEVPSF
-1882 TAALALL
+1882 TTALALL
-1889 HAHGVPLDWEGVF
+1889 HAHGVPLDWESVF
-1902 AGSGARRAELPTYPF
+1902 RGSGARRVELPTYPF
-1917 QHRRFWAPAPRAA
+1917 QHRRYWTPVPRASG
-1930 ASAADLG
+1930 SAADLG

-1943 PLLGVATRRADGDTV
+1943 PLLGAAARRSDGDAV

-1988 VEMALRAAEETGCDQ
+1988 MELALRAAEETGCDR
-2003 VEELVLQAPLVLPPD
+2003 VEELVLQAPLVLPPA
-2018 GGMQIQVTVGGADA
+2018 GGMQVQVTVGGADA
-2032 SGRRPLTFDSRTTD
+2032 SGRRPLTVDSRTAD
-2046 VRAGSDRPWTRN
+2046 MRAGSDRPWTRN

-2063 RTGSAPPPGG
+2063 RTGSAPPPEC
-2073 EPAAWPPAG
+2073 EPVAWPPVG
-2082 AVPVPLDGFYDELE
+2082 AVPVPLDGFYGDLA
-2096 RGGYEYGASFRALT
+2096 RAGYEYGPAFQALT
-2110 AAWRSGDEIFAEAAL
+2110 AAWRSGDDIFAEATL
-2125 PGELR
+2125 PGVLR
-2130 GDAARFAIHPVLLDA
+2130 EDAARFEIHPVLLDA
-2145 VLHARVG
+2145 LLHARVG
-2152 LDGPGGPDGTAPRL
+2152 LDGQGGPEGMSPRL

-2177 TGATRLRAR
+2177 TGATVLRAR
-2186 MSADGGMTVTDGTGS
+2186 MSAGGTMTIVDGAGS
-2201 PMATVDALALRAPA
+2201 PVATVDALALRAPA
-2215 RPTAAPARVVRDSL
+2215 HPMRPTAQAVRDSL
-2229 FHVEWRPMPE
+2229 FHVEWQPMPE
-2239 APGAAEPTLAVAD
+2239 ASDAPGLALTVAD
-2252 LRPEG
+2252 LRPDDV
-2257 PRAEE
+2257 RV
-2262 PRAEAATVRETAE
+2262 EAAAVHETSE
-2275 RALRVVTDWLAADR
+2275 RALRVVADWLTADH
-2289 PGSARL
+2289 PEDARL
-2295 VVLTRAAVGVHDGEA
+2295 VVLTRAAVGVHDGED
-2310 ADPAQAAAWGLVRSA
+2310 ADPAQAAIWGLVRSA

-2330 ERLLLADSLDTD
+2330 GRLLLADTDDEKDAAVLD
-2342 EGNARLLEACRAA
+2342 ACRAA
-2355 AAAGE
+2355 AAADE
-2360 PQLALREG
+2360 PQLALRAG
-2368 RALVPRLART
+2368 KVLVPRLARI
-2378 PAPAPEPPELD
+2378 PAPASEPREPD
-2389 PAGTVLIT
+2389 PSGTVLIT

-2418 HLVLA
+2418 HLVLV
-2423 GRRGPDAPGAAELR
+2423 GRRGPAAPGAAELR

-2442 AGARVTL
+2442 AGAQVTF

-2455 DRARL
+2455 DPAEL
-2460 AATLEAIPGDHPLIG
+2460 AATLERIPEEHPLTG
-2475 VVHAAGAVDDGIV
+2475 VVHAAGAVDDGIIP
-2488 TALTAERLDRTLRP
+2488 ALTAERLDRILRP
-2502 KVDAALHLHELTRGL
+2502 KVDAALNLHELTRGL
-2517 DLSMFVLYSSIAGTL
+2517 DLSMFVLYSSIAGTF
-2532 GTAGQ
+2532 GTPGQ

-2542 ANAALD
+2542 ANAAVD
-2548 ALARHRRARG
+2548 ALARHRRAHG

-2566 GLWEPESAISGTLT
+2566 GLWARESAISGSLT
-2580 AGAMARL
+2580 DGGMARL
-2587 RRTGIAPLPSE
+2587 RRAGIAPLSSE

-2603 FDAAVASGRAEVVAA
+2603 FDASVASSRAEVVAA
-2618 RLDPAGPR
+2618 CLDLAALR
-2626 TGAGGGPPPMLRGL
+2626 TRTDGGPMPPMLRGL
-2640 VRGRSRRVADG
+2640 VRGRSRRAANGD
-2651 EPAGGVAGRLAALSE
+2651 PATGMAGRLGALTE

-2674 GLVRAQVAEVLGHA
+2674 GLVRAQVADVLGHS
-2688 SSGAIGDDRA
+2688 SSGAVGDDRP

-2732 PTVRRLSARLR
+2732 PTVRRLAVRLR
-2743 EELLGTAAARADVT
+2743 EELLDTAASRADAAPV
-2757 PGPAAGA
+2757 PAEGA
-2764 PDEPIAI
+2764 LDEPIAI

-2786 ELWELV
+2786 DLWELV
-2792 AAGRDAISGFPGDR
+2792 AAGRDAISGFPDDR

-2819 HPGTSYAREGGFLH
+2819 HPGTSYTREGGFLH
-2833 DAAQFDAGFFGIS
+2833 DAAQFDAEFFGIS

-2900 PRVAEGYAVTGT
+2900 PQAVEGYAVTGT

-2962 GGVTVMATPDTFV
+2962 GGVTVMATPGTFV

-2990 SFAASADGVAWSE
+2990 SFSASADGVAWSE

-3018 NGHPVLAVVRGSATN
+3018 NGHPVMAVVRGSATN

-3049 QRVIRAALSAAHL
+3049 QRVIRAALAAARL
-3062 RPDQVDAVDGHGTG
+3062 RPDEVDAVDGHGTG

-3090 AYGGDRSPDRPLWL
+3090 AYGRDRSPDRPLWL

-3117 AGVAGIIKMVMAMR
+3117 AGVAGVIKMVMAMR

-3183 NAHVILEEADGEE
+3183 NAHVILEDAGEP
-3196 ADGAAAAPAEP
+3196 AGAPAAP
-3207 SDAGAAVVPWP
+3207 SDGGATVIPWA
-3218 LSGRTEHALR
+3218 LSGRTEGALR
-3228 AQAARLRGFLTARPD
+3228 AQAARLREFLAARPD
-3243 LRPVDV
+3243 LGSADV

-3262 RAVVLVREREE
+3262 RAVILVRDREE

-3283 GGRAPEVVH
+3283 GRHTPDVIR
-3292 GEARAD
+3292 GEAQAD

-3305 PGQGAQRAGMGRG
+3305 PGQGAQRAGMGRD
-3318 LYEAYP
+3318 LYQAYP

-3336 LDPLL
+3336 LDPKLG
-3341 RCSLREVVFG
+3341 CSLREVVFG
-3351 GAAPGGSSL
+3351 GEAPGGLSL
-3360 DDTVYAQA
+3360 DDTLYAQA

-3375 SLFRLLAA
+3375 SIFRLLGA
-3383 WGVRPDFLLGHSIGE
+3383 WGIRPDFLLGHSIGE
-3398 VAAAHV
+3398 LAAAHV

-3409 LDDACSLVAARGQLM
+3409 LDDACSLVAARGGLM
-3424 QRLPGGGAMA
+3424 QRLPGGGAMV
-3434 AVQASEDEVLPLL
+3434 AVQASEAEVLPLL
-3447 AGREDAVAIA
+3447 AGRQHRVAIA
-3457 ALNGPSGTVLSGD
+3457 ALNGPSATVLSGD
-3470 AEAVEELAAHWRDR
+3470 AEDVEAVAAHWRER

-3494 HAFHSPRM
+3494 HAFHSPWM
-3502 EPMLAGFRAVAEG
+3502 EPMLADFRAVAAG
-3515 LSFRPPEIPIISNLT
+3515 LRFHPPEIPIVSNLT
-3530 GGPVPAER
+3530 GEPIPVER
-3538 LCSAGY
+3538 ICSADY

-3562 EAQDVAACIELGP
+3562 EAQDVTACIELGP

-3581 ARECMEAAPA
+3581 AQECLDTAPA
-3591 TAVALREN
+3591 MAPALREN
-3599 RPEPEAVLG
+3599 RSEPEAVLG
-3608 AVAQAHTAGV
+3608 AVAWAHTAGV
-3618 PVDWAALFA
+3618 ALDWAALFA
-3627 PARPR
+3627 AESAHQ
-3632 RVDLPTY
+3632 VDLPTY
-3639 AFQRRRFW
+3639 AFQRRPFW
-3647 LSADTGRE
+3647 LTADTGRG
-3655 DAAGLGLAAAEH
+3655 DAAGLGLAPAEH

-3682 LFTGRLSPRTHPWL
+3682 LFTGRLSLRTHPWL

-3704 AVVPATAFLEMAVRA
+3704 AVMPATAFLEMAVRA
-3719 GDELGCGRVA
+3719 GNELGCGRVE
-3729 ELTLEAPLDV
+3729 ELTLEAPLGV
-3739 PDQDAVALQVRV
+3739 PAQDAVALQVRGM
-3751 VADEEPERWALSVHS
+3751 ADGAPGRWTLSVHS

-3771 PAGTPWTRHAT
+3771 PVGTPWTRHAT
-3782 GALGPAAAA
+3782 GALGSAASA
-3791 PPASGEAV
+3791 PLPSDEAV
-3799 WPPEGAEPV
+3799 WPPEGAEPI

-3816 AAAGGLDYGPAF
+3816 AATGGLEYGPGF

-3843 EADLDPGADRAP
+3843 EVGLDS
-3855 DGDADGAADGFVA
+3855 DADGASEGFVA

-3883 IAGEGDAGGRLPFVC
+3883 INEGEDGLGRMPFVC
-3898 AGMDV
+3898 TGVDV
-3903 YASGASELRI
+3903 FASGASALRV
-3913 RVVPEGGEG
+3913 RVVPEGGDG
-3922 ISVTAWDPDGSPV
+3922 IAVTAWDPEGRPV
-3935 AAIDSV
+3935 ASFDSV
-3941 VLRPVPARRARGGG
+3941 ALRPVPALRPSGGG
-3955 EWLFQVDWTP
+3955 EWLFHVDWTP
-3965 LPGDVH
+3965 LPGDVR
-3971 GAPDPHDW
+3971 GAPDPDCW
-3979 AVLGAD
+3979 AVLGAG
-3985 GLGLGRALESG
+3985 GLGLSRALESCG
-3996 GVRVRRHPD
+3996 ARVHHHPD
-4005 LAGLAASVE
+4005 LAGLAASIE

-4019 PDVVALPCAGP
+4019 PDFVALPCGDPAGT
-4030 ADAGDGAAAERMTV
+4030 GGGEAAEQMTV
-4044 AVLGTVQRWLADPR
+4044 AVLSTVQRWLADPR
-4058 FDSSRL
+4058 FEASRL

-4072 AAGDGAEVADLA
+4072 EAGGGEVTDLA

-4097 EHPGR
+4097 ENPGR
-4102 FLIVDLDGDPASPQ
+4102 FLIVDLDGDPASSGA
-4116 VAADRLPAAA
+4116 VAGCLPMAAG
-4126 DADEPQLA
+4126 ADEPQLA
-4134 IRHGEA
+4134 IRRGEV
-4140 LVPRLTGTGTGPALA
+4140 LVPRLTGAGTDPALT
-4155 PPAEAG
+4155 PPG
-4161 AWRMAAPGSAT
+4161 GVRAWRMAAPGSAT
-4172 LEDLELVPHPEAEAP
+4172 LEDLEFVPHPEAEAP
-4187 LAAGEVRVA
+4187 LGAGEVRVA

-4204 RDVLIALGMYPDAA
+4204 RDVLIALGMYPDAG

-4226 GVVTEVGAGVTD
+4226 GVVTEVGAAVTD
-4238 LAAGDR
+4238 LAVGDR
-4244 VAGLFPHAFGP
+4244 VVGLVPSAFGP
-4255 VAAVDRRMLA
+4255 VATVDRRMLA
-4265 RIPAGWSYA
+4265 RIPARWPFA
-4274 QAAAVPVAYLTA
+4274 RAAAVPVAYLTA
-4286 CYGLVDLAG
+4286 YYGLVDLAG
-4295 LRPGEAVLVHAAT
+4295 LQPGESVLVHAAT

-4338 RALGL
+4338 RSLGL
-4343 DDAHIASSRDLDFE
+4343 DDAHIASSRDLGFE
-4357 HRFLAAT
+4357 HRFLDAT
-4364 GGRGM
+4364 DGRGM

-4403 DADEVAAAH
+4403 DADEVAGRH

-4429 LGRMLAEILALF
+4429 IGRMLAEVLALF
-4441 ERGALR
+4441 ERGVLQP
-4447 HPPLRAWDLR
+4447 PPLRVWDLR

-4462 FRFMSQARHVGKI
+4462 FRFMSQARHIGKI
-4475 VLTVPVAPDPA
+4475 VFAVPMVPDPS
-4486 GTVLITGGTG
+4486 GTVLVTGGTG
-4496 ALGRRVARHLVERH
+4496 ALGRQVARHLVERH
-4510 GMRHLLLTG
+4510 GMRHLLLAG
-4519 RQGSRAAGAAELAA
+4519 RQGAQAAGAAELAA
-4533 ELTGLGARVT
+4533 ELTRLGAQVT
-4543 VAACDAADRADLAR
+4543 VAACDAADRADLGR
-4557 LLAAVPAEHPLTAV
+4557 LLARVPAEHPLTAV
-4571 VHAAGVVDDAVVGSM
+4571 VHAAGVVDDAVLGSM
-4586 TPDQVAR
+4586 TPEQVAR
-4593 VLRPKVAAA
+4593 VMRPKVTAAT
-4602 ANLDVLTRELD
+4602 NLDVLTRELD

-4637 ANAFEDALAAR
+4637 ANTFEDALAAR
-4648 RQARGLPAV
+4648 RKADGLPAV

-4686 VVPLPSEQGLALF
+4686 VVPLPLEQGLALF

-4711 PARLDVAA
+4711 PARLDLPA
-4719 LRARTGAGNP
+4719 LRAQSGSAAP
-4729 PAVLRVLAGGTGRRA
+4729 PAVLRALVGGAGRRT
-4744 AGRGGRA
+4744 AGRGDQV

-4763 PAGRRH
+4763 PEGGRH
-4769 EALVDVVRANAA
+4769 EVLLDVVRANAA

-4791 VTTTATFKE
+4791 VTTTSTFKE

-4812 NRLSTAAGTRL
+4812 NSLSAAAGTRL

-4836 LARHLGVF
+4836 LARYLDTA
-4844 LAGGESAEP
+4844 LAGGEPAEP
-4853 EPGAPA
+4853 RPGAFA
-4859 VLSELDRLET
+4859 MLSELDRLEA
-4869 ALGAAPGGWSGHRE
+4869 ALGAAPDGWSGHEE
-4883 VTARLE
+4883 VTARVE

-4894 WRDRHAGA
+4894 LRERHAGGGA
-4902 PAADPGTDR
+4902 PATGR
-4911 LDEAATPDE
+4911 LETATSDE

>member
-1 MTVTG
+1 
-6 ETAEATMR
+6 MR
-14 SDHGGPVAI
+14 AGRGGPVAI

-41 LLRSGTEAVGEAPG
+41 LLRSGTEAVGEAPE
-55 RRRAAGTL
+55 RRLATGTL
-63 CDLSRLDVA
+63 CDLSRLDVP
-72 PGARRGGFLDQ
+72 PGARRGGFLDRI
-83 VDGFDAAFFGISPRE
+83 DGFDAAFFGISPRE

-112 AWEALEDAGF
+112 AWEGLEDAGI
-122 VPRRLHGGST
+122 VPRSLRGGGT
-132 GVFVGAIGDDYASLG
+132 GVFVGAIGDDYASLV

-260 IKPLERALADGDRI
+260 LKPLDRALADGDEI

-295 AQAGQEEAVRLA
+295 EQAGQEEAVRLA
-307 CRRAAVGPADVQYVE
+307 CRHAAVGPADVQYVE

-344 VPAASQGA
+344 VPVASQGA
-352 SRPLAVGSVKTNIG
+352 RRPLAVGSVKTNIG

-390 PSLNFERPHP
+390 PSLHFERPHP
-400 SIPLDTL
+400 RIPLDRL

-447 ITESTPEAGHSAGV
+447 VTESTPEAGHSAGV

-476 QARLLREH
+476 QARQLREH
-484 LDTADPRPADLA
+484 LDTAGPRPADLA
-496 YSLAT
+496 HSLAT

-520 ARGLDAVARGGPA
+520 AGGLDAVARGVPA
-533 PALVRGRATGGQ
+533 PAVVRGGATGGR

-560 GRDLYAAHPF
+560 GRDLHGAHPL

-577 ACACLDRH
+577 ACVHLDRH

-594 FAAPGSGEAALLDET
+594 FAERGSGEAALLDET

-640 SSGEVV
+640 SNGEVI

-658 ACELA
+658 ACALA
-663 AARGR
+663 AVRAR
-668 LMQALPGGG
+668 LMQALPEDG
-677 AMVAVQASE
+677 AMVSVEASE
-686 DELSPLVAEH
+686 DDVAPLVAEH
-696 GSRASVAVVNAPLAT
+696 GSRVSIAVVNAPMAT
-711 VLSGDEEAVLE
+711 VVSGDEEAVLDI
-722 VAAYWKERGR
+722 AASWKERGR
-732 KTKRLRISHASHS
+732 KTKRLRMSRAAHS
-745 SHTEGMLEEFEGIAR
+745 PHTESMLEEFEAFAR
-760 RLAFRPPRI
+760 RLTFRPPRI
-769 PVVSNVTGR
+769 PIVSNVTGR
-778 VAPDDEICAPGHW
+778 VAADDEVCAPGYW
-791 ARQVRGTV
+791 ARHVRRTV

-806 ALEAAG
+806 TLEAAG
-812 VSTYVEL
+812 VSTYLEL
-819 GPGGELSAIGRDCV
+819 GPGGEMSAIGRECV
-833 DPVTA
+833 DPAAA
-838 GFVPTLR
+838 GFVPALR

-865 ADVDWEAVLA
+865 AEVDWEAVLA
-875 GTGGRRIPLP
+875 GKGGRRIPLP

-892 RHWLRPPAAGEPA
+892 RHWLRPPAAGEP
-905 EGEPDEPSM
+905 DEPSTP
-914 AAEPVRAEAR
+914 AEPAPAEVGA
-924 TDHGEDH
+924 
-931 DDHDDDHDD
+931 DHDDD
-940 RPVSGLAMLDV
+940 RPAGGLAMLDV

-990 LAQAT
+990 LARTT

-1023 TPDPDPGATPGAV
+1023 SPDPEPGAAP
-1036 AAADEPV
+1036 AAAAAAGEPV

-1082 DLAALHDPDPGRSGT
+1082 DLAALHAPDPNRSGT

-1138 WEALERAG
+1138 WEVLERAG

-1228 RGECE
+1228 RGECD

-1260 DGRCKS
+1260 DGRCKP

-1288 SVARRAGH
+1288 SVARREGH

-1311 ASNGLTAPSGPAQ
+1311 ASNGLTAPSGPSQ

-1337 APDQVDAVEAHGT
+1337 APDEVDAVEAHGT

-1362 LLAAYGRDRDRPLWL
+1362 LLAAYGRDRDRPLRL
-1377 GSIKSNIGHTQAA
+1377 GSVKSNIGHTQAA
-1390 AGLAGVIKMVQAMRH
+1390 AGLAGVIKMVEAMRH

-1431 TESVGWPAADRPR
+1431 TEPAGWPAAAGRPR

-1456 NAHVILQEPPAGA
+1456 NAHVILEEPPAGTV
-1469 ADGPDAPAGERPGRV
+1469 DEPDASARERPGGV

-1493 EPALRAQARRLRE
+1493 EQALRAQARRLRE

-1514 SPADVAYSLATTR
+1514 SPLDVAYSLATTR
-1527 AGLERRGVVLAGDR
+1527 AGLEQRGVVLAGDR
-1541 AGMMDGLA
+1541 AGMMAGLA
-1549 ALAEGDA
+1549 ALADGDA
-1556 GSGVIRAEARHGRVA
+1556 SSAVIRAEARHGRVA

-1585 RELYETFPVFT
+1585 RELYEALPVFS
-1596 AAFDEIC
+1596 AAFDEAC

-1628 RLDQTAYAQPGL
+1628 LLDRTDYAQPGL

-1712 VGRLLEER
+1712 AGRLLEER

-1731 PASVVVSGDE
+1731 PASVVISGDE
-1741 PVVAEITD
+1741 PVVAEITG
-1749 AFRARGRR
+1749 AFRAQGRR
-1757 TRRLTVSHAFHSP
+1757 TKRLTVSHAFHSP
-1770 RMQPM
+1770 RMEPM

-1780 EVAGRLAYRAPRIP
+1780 EIAERLSYRPPRIP
-1794 VVSNLTGA
+1794 VMSNLTSA
-1802 LGTAEELCS
+1802 PGTAEEMCS
-1811 PRYWVEHVRRPVL
+1811 PGYWVEHVRRPVL

-1829 GRLAGE
+1829 DRLAGE

-1842 LGPDGTLAALAEEI
+1842 LGPDGTLAALAEEV
-1856 LADRD
+1856 LASRD
-1861 AGADALAVPVLHRDR
+1861 GGAEALAVPVLHRDR
-1876 PEAESF
+1876 PEPESF
-1882 TAALALL
+1882 TAALARLQ
-1889 HAHGVPLDWEGVF
+1889 AHGVPLDWEGVF
-1902 AGSGARRAELPTYPF
+1902 AGSGARRVELPTYPF
-1917 QHRRFWAPAPRAA
+1917 QHRRFWAPVPRAA
-1930 ASAADLG
+1930 ASAAELG
-1937 LDAADH
+1937 LDGADH
-1943 PLLGVATRRADGDTV
+1943 PLLGAATRRAGDDAV

-1988 VEMALRAAEETGCDQ
+1988 VDMALRAAEETGCDQ
-2003 VEELVLQAPLVLPPD
+2003 VEELVLQAPLVLPAD
-2018 GGMQIQVTVGGADA
+2018 EGTQIQVTVGGADA
-2032 SGRRPLTFDSRTTD
+2032 SGRRSLTVDSRTAD

-2063 RTGSAPPPGG
+2063 RTGYAPPPEG
-2073 EPAAWPPAG
+2073 EAAAWPPAG
-2082 AVPVPLDGFYDELE
+2082 AVPVPLDGFYDGLE
-2096 RGGYEYGASFRALT
+2096 RDGYEYGASFRALT
-2110 AAWRSGDEIFAEAAL
+2110 GAWRSGDEIFAEAAL

-2130 GDAARFAIHPVLLDA
+2130 GDAARFGIHPVLLDA

-2152 LDGPGGPDGTAPRL
+2152 LAGSGGPAGSAPRL

-2177 TGATRLRAR
+2177 TGATGVRAR
-2186 MSADGGMTVTDGTGS
+2186 ISADGGMAVTDGTGS
-2201 PMATVDALALRAPA
+2201 PVATVDALALRAPA
-2215 RPTAAPARVVRDSL
+2215 RTVPAPARAVRDSL
-2229 FHVEWRPMPE
+2229 FHVEWRPIPE
-2239 APGAAEPTLAVAD
+2239 VPGAADPTLVVAD
-2252 LRPEG
+2252 LRPEH
-2257 PRAEE
+2257 PRSET
-2262 PRAEAATVRETAE
+2262 AAIRETAE
-2275 RALRVVTDWLAADR
+2275 RALRAVTDWLAADH

-2310 ADPAQAAAWGLVRSA
+2310 ADPAQAAVWGLVRSA

-2330 ERLLLADSLDTD
+2330 GRLLLADSLDED
-2342 EGNARLLEACRAA
+2342 EGNAGLLDACRTA

-2368 RALVPRLART
+2368 RALVPRLARA
-2378 PAPAPEPPELD
+2378 PVPAPEPPELD

-2405 LLARHLVAEHGVR
+2405 LLARHLVTEHGVR

-2442 AGARVTL
+2442 AGAQVTL
-2449 AACDAA
+2449 AACDAS
-2455 DRARL
+2455 DRAQL
-2460 AATLEAIPGDHPLIG
+2460 AATLDRIPGDHPLTG

-2502 KVDAALHLHELTRGL
+2502 KADAALHLHELTRGL
-2517 DLSMFVLYSSIAGTL
+2517 DLAMFVLYSSIAGTL

-2558 LPALSIAW
+2558 MPAVSIAW
-2566 GLWEPESAISGTLT
+2566 GLWAPESAISGTLT
-2580 AGAMARL
+2580 GGALARL
-2587 RRTGIAPLPSE
+2587 RRAGIAPLPSE

-2603 FDAAVASGRAEVVAA
+2603 FDAAIASGRAEAVAA
-2618 RLDPAGPR
+2618 RLDLGGPR
-2626 TGAGGGPPPMLRGL
+2626 TGTGDGPPPMLRGL
-2640 VRGRSRRVADG
+2640 VRGRSRGAADR
-2651 EPAGGVAGRLAALSE
+2651 EPAGGVAGRLAALGE

-2688 SSGAIGDDRA
+2688 SSGAVGDDRA

-2732 PTVRRLSARLR
+2732 PTVRHLSARLR
-2743 EELLGTAAARADVT
+2743 EELLGTAAARSDVT
-2757 PGPAAGA
+2757 PEPAGAA

-2778 PGGVASPE
+2778 PGGAASPE
-2786 ELWELV
+2786 DLWELV

-2900 PRVAEGYAVTGT
+2900 PQAAEGYAVTGT

-2962 GGVTVMATPDTFV
+2962 GGVTVMANPDTFV

-3049 QRVIRAALSAAHL
+3049 QRVIRAALAAARL

-3076 TTLGDPIEAQALLA
+3076 TALGDPIEAQALLA
-3090 AYGGDRSPDRPLWL
+3090 AYGRDRSPDRPLLL

-3153 AVSLLAEPVPWPRGD
+3153 AVSLLSEPVPWRRGD

-3183 NAHVILEEADGEE
+3183 NAHVIIEEPDETAPP
-3196 ADGAAAAPAEP
+3196 AGAAPAEAVSAGAAPAEP

-3218 LSGRTEHALR
+3218 LSGRTEEALR
-3228 AQAARLRGFLTARPD
+3228 AQAAGLRDFLSARPG
-3243 LRPVDV
+3243 LGAADV

-3273 ALQDLAELSQ
+3273 ALQALAELAD
-3283 GGRAPEVVH
+3283 GGQAPEVVH
-3292 GEARAD
+3292 GEVRAG

-3324 VFAEAFDQICER
+3324 VFAEAFDEIRER
-3336 LDPLL
+3336 LDPVLG
-3341 RCSLREVVFG
+3341 CSLREVVFSG
-3351 GAAPGGSSL
+3351 EAPGGSSL

-3398 VAAAHV
+3398 LAAAHV

-3424 QRLPGGGAMA
+3424 QRLPGGGAMT

-3447 AGREDAVAIA
+3447 AGREEAVAIA
-3457 ALNGPSGTVLSGD
+3457 ALNGPSATVLSGD
-3470 AEAVEELAAHWRDR
+3470 AEAVEALAAHWRDR

-3502 EPMLAGFRAVAEG
+3502 EPMLDGFRAVAEG
-3515 LSFRPPEIPIISNLT
+3515 LSFRPPEIPVISNLT
-3530 GGPVPAER
+3530 GEPVPVER

-3544 WVEHIRGAVRFAD
+3544 WVEHVRRAVRFAD

-3562 EAQDVAACIELGP
+3562 EAQDVAACVELGP

-3581 ARECMEAAPA
+3581 ARECMDRERADGAPA
-3591 TAVALREN
+3591 TAAALREN
-3599 RPEPEAVLG
+3599 RPETEAVLG

-3667 PLLGASVGLADGDGM
+3667 PLLGASVGLADGGGM
-3682 LFTGRLSPRTHPWL
+3682 LFTGRLSQRTHPWL
-3696 GDHRVLGT
+3696 GDHRVLGA

-3719 GDELGCGRVA
+3719 GDELGCGRVE

-3739 PDQDAVALQVRV
+3739 PVREAVAVQVRV
-3751 VADEEPERWALSVHS
+3751 VADGEPGRWTLSVHS
-3766 RPEKA
+3766 RPDKA
-3771 PAGTPWTRHAT
+3771 PAGAPWTRHAT
-3782 GALGPAAAA
+3782 GTLGPAAGP

-3816 AAAGGLDYGPAF
+3816 AATGGLDYGPAF

-3843 EADLDPGADRAP
+3843 EADLDPGEAA
-3855 DGDADGAADGFVA
+3855 DGDAGGAADGFVA

-3883 IAGEGDAGGRLPFVC
+3883 IAGEGDGGGRLPFVC
-3898 AGMDV
+3898 AGVNV
-3903 YASGASELRI
+3903 YASGASALRI

-3922 ISVTAWDPDGSPV
+3922 ISVAAWDPDGSPV
-3935 AAIDSV
+3935 AAIGSV
-3941 VLRPVPARRARGGG
+3941 ALRPVPAQRARGGG
-3955 EWLFQVDWTP
+3955 EWLFHVDWTP
-3965 LPGDVH
+3965 LPGSAAAPDVH
-3971 GAPDPHDW
+3971 EAPDRYDW

-3985 GLGLGRALESG
+3985 DLGLGRALRSG
-3996 GVRVRRHPD
+3996 GVPVHRHPD
-4005 LAGLAASVE
+4005 LAELAASIE
-4014 AGAPV
+4014 AGAAV

-4030 ADAGDGAAAERMTV
+4030 ADADDGAAAERMTV
-4044 AVLGTVQRWLADPR
+4044 EVLGTVQRWLADPR
-4058 FDSSRL
+4058 FESSRL
-4064 AVFTRGAV
+4064 AVFTRGV
-4072 AAGDGAEVADLA
+4072 VEAGAGAEVADPA

-4102 FLIVDLDGDPASPQ
+4102 FLIVDLDADPASPQ
-4116 VAADRLPAAA
+4116 VAADRLPAAVE
-4126 DADEPQLA
+4126 ADEPQLA
-4134 IRHGEA
+4134 IRRGDA
-4140 LVPRLTGTGTGPALA
+4140 LVPRLTGTGTDPALT

-4161 AWRMAAPGSAT
+4161 AWRMAAPASAT

-4187 LAAGEVRVA
+4187 PAAGEVRVA

-4204 RDVLIALGMYPDAA
+4204 RDVLIALGMYPDAG

-4238 LAAGDR
+4238 LAVGDR

-4255 VAAVDRRMLA
+4255 VAAVDRRRLA

-4286 CYGLVDLAG
+4286 CYGLVDLAD

-4327 ATASEGKWPAL
+4327 ATASEAKWPAL

-4403 DADEVAAAH
+4403 DAGQVAASY

-4429 LGRMLAEILALF
+4429 IGRMLAEILALF
-4441 ERGALR
+4441 ERGVLR

-4462 FRFMSQARHVGKI
+4462 FRLMSQARHVGKI
-4475 VLTVPVAPDPA
+4475 VFTVPVPPDPA

-4519 RQGSRAAGAAELAA
+4519 RQGSRAPGAAELAA

-4557 LLAAVPAEHPLTAV
+4557 LLAGVPAEHPLTAV
-4571 VHAAGVVDDAVVGSM
+4571 VHAAGVVDDAVVGSL

-4602 ANLDVLTRELD
+4602 ANLDALTRELD

-4648 RQARGLPAV
+4648 RKALGLPAV

-4686 VVPLPSEQGLALF
+4686 VVPLPSEQGLELF

-4719 LRARTGAGNP
+4719 LRAQAGAGRA
-4729 PAVLRVLAGGTGRRA
+4729 PAVLRVLAGGTGRRT
-4744 AGRGGRA
+4744 AGRGDGA

-4763 PAGRRH
+4763 PEGRRH
-4769 EALVDVVRANAA
+4769 EAVLDVVRANAA

-4791 VTTTATFKE
+4791 VTTTSTFKE

-4836 LARHLGVF
+4836 LARHLGVY
-4844 LAGGESAEP
+4844 LAGDEAAEP
-4853 EPGAPA
+4853 GSDAPA
-4859 VLSELDRLET
+4859 VLSELERLES

-4894 WRDRHAGA
+4894 WRDRHAA
-4902 PAADPGTDR
+4902 VPAADPEAER
-4911 LDEAATPDE
+4911 LESERLERGRLEAATSDE

>member
-6 ETAEATMR
+6 ETAESRMR
-14 SDHGGPVAI
+14 AGDGGPVAI

-29 MPGAAGPEEFWR
+29 MPGAAGPGEFWR
-41 LLRSGTEAVGEAPG
+41 LLRNGTEAVGEAPE
-55 RRRAAGTL
+55 RRLATGTL
-63 CDLSRLDVA
+63 CDLSRLDIA

-112 AWEALEDAGF
+112 AWEGLEDAGI
-122 VPRRLHGGST
+122 VPRSLRGGGT

-159 ATGLNRGIIA
+159 ATGLNRGVIA

-260 IKPLERALADGDRI
+260 LKPLDRALADGDRV

-295 AQAGQEEAVRLA
+295 DQAGQEEAVRLA
-307 CRRAAVGPADVQYVE
+307 CRHAAVGPADVQYVE

-352 SRPLAVGSVKTNIG
+352 RRPLAVGSVKTNIG

-390 PSLNFERPHP
+390 PSLNFERSHP
-400 SIPLDTL
+400 RIPLDRL

-447 ITESTPEAGHSAGV
+447 VTEPTPEADRPAGV
-461 RPFLVSARSERALRA
+461 RPFLLSARSERALRA
-476 QARLLREH
+476 QARLLRDH

-501 TRSAFEYRA
+501 TRSAFEHRA

-520 ARGLDAVARGGPA
+520 ARGLDALACGGSS
-533 PALVRGRATGGQ
+533 PALVRGRATGGR

-560 GRDLYAAHPF
+560 GRDLHAAHPS

-577 ACACLDRH
+577 ACAYLDRH

-594 FAAPGSGEAALLDET
+594 FAERGSVDAALLDET

-646 AAHCAGVLSLED
+646 AAHCAGVLSLKD
-658 ACELA
+658 ACALA

-696 GSRASVAVVNAPLAT
+696 VAEHGSRVSVAVANAPMAT
-711 VLSGDEEAVLE
+711 VISGDEDAVLDI
-722 VAAYWKERGR
+722 AAYWKERGR

-745 SHTEGMLEEFEGIAR
+745 PHTEGMLEEFEGIAR
-760 RLAFRPPRI
+760 RLDFRPPRI

-778 VAPDDEICAPGHW
+778 VATDDEIRSPGHW

-833 DPVTA
+833 DPAAAVL
-838 GFVPTLR
+838 VQTLR
-845 DDRPEPRTLLG
+845 DDRPEPRTLLS
-856 AVAELSVRG
+856 AVTELSVRG

-875 GTGGRRIPLP
+875 GQGGCRVPLP

-892 RHWLRPPAAGEPA
+892 RHWLRPPA
-905 EGEPDEPSM
+905 EGEPDEAPM
-914 AAEPVRAEAR
+914 PAEPVRAEAV
-924 TDHGEDH
+924 TDHD
-931 DDHDDDHDD
+931 DD

-961 YDRPEAV
+961 YDRPDAV

-1007 PSPEGLARH
+1007 PSPEGLAGH
-1016 LAERAAG
+1016 LAEQASG
-1023 TPDPDPGATPGAV
+1023 SPDPDPNQGAAPGA
-1036 AAADEPV
+1036 AAAAGEPV
-1043 AIVAMACRF
+1043 AIVAMACRY

-1082 DLAALHDPDPGRSGT
+1082 DLAALHAPDPGRTGT

-1103 GFVRDAGGFDPD
+1103 GFVRDAGGFDPE

-1138 WEALERAG
+1138 WEVLERAG

-1228 RGECE
+1228 RGECD

-1238 GVTVM
+1238 GVAVM

-1288 SVARRAGH
+1288 SVARREGH

-1311 ASNGLTAPSGPAQ
+1311 ASNGLTAPSGPSQ

-1337 APDQVDAVEAHGT
+1337 APDEVDAVEAHGT

-1377 GSIKSNIGHTQAA
+1377 GSVKSNIGHTQAA
-1390 AGLAGVIKMVQAMRH
+1390 AGLAGVIKMVEAMRH

-1431 TESVGWPAADRPR
+1431 TEPVGWPAAGRPR

-1456 NAHVILQEPPAGA
+1456 NAHVILQEPPA
-1469 ADGPDAPAGERPGRV
+1469 APADEPNAPDGERPGRV

-1506 HVAASPDL
+1506 HVAASPGL
-1514 SPADVAYSLATTR
+1514 SPLDVAYSLATTR
-1527 AGLERRGVVLAGDR
+1527 AGLEQRGVVLAGDR
-1541 AGMMDGLA
+1541 TGMMAGLA
-1549 ALAEGDA
+1549 ALAEGDT
-1556 GSGVIRAEARHGRVA
+1556 GSSIVRAEARHGRVA

-1585 RELYETFPVFT
+1585 RELYEALPVFA
-1596 AAFDEIC
+1596 AAFDEVC

-1615 DVVFAEPGRPGAE
+1615 EVVFAEPGGPGAGL
-1628 RLDQTAYAQPGL
+1628 LDRTEYAQPGL

-1653 WGLRPDFVAGH
+1653 WGLRPDYVAGH

-1671 AHVAGI
+1671 AHVAAI

-1712 VGRLLEER
+1712 AGRLLEER

-1731 PASVVVSGDE
+1731 PASVVISGDE
-1741 PVVAEITD
+1741 PVVAEIAG

-1757 TRRLTVSHAFHSP
+1757 TKRLTVSHAFHSP
-1770 RMQPM
+1770 RMEPM

-1780 EVAGRLAYRAPRIP
+1780 EVAERLSYRAPRIP
-1794 VVSNLTGA
+1794 VMSNLTGVP
-1802 LGTAEELCS
+1802 GTAGEMCS

-1829 GRLAGE
+1829 DRLAGE

-1842 LGPDGTLAALAEEI
+1842 LGPDGTLAALAEEV
-1856 LADRD
+1856 LAARD
-1861 AGADALAVPVLHRDR
+1861 GGAEALAVPVLHKDR

-1882 TAALALL
+1882 TAALARL

-1917 QHRRFWAPAPRAA
+1917 QHRRFWAPVPRAA
-1930 ASAADLG
+1930 ASAAELG

-1943 PLLGVATRRADGDTV
+1943 PLLGAATRRADGDTV

-1988 VEMALRAAEETGCDQ
+1988 VDMALRAAEETGCDQ

-2018 GGMQIQVTVGGADA
+2018 GGMQILVTVGGADT
-2032 SGRRPLTFDSRTTD
+2032 SGRRPLTVDSRTAD

-2063 RTGSAPPPGG
+2063 RTGSAPPPEG

-2082 AVPVPLDGFYDELE
+2082 AVPVPLDGFYDGLE
-2096 RGGYEYGASFRALT
+2096 QAGYEYGAAFRALT
-2110 AAWRSGDEIFAEAAL
+2110 GAWRAGDEIFAEAAL

-2130 GDAARFAIHPVLLDA
+2130 GDAARFGIHPVLLDA

-2152 LDGPGGPDGTAPRL
+2152 LDGSGGPDGAAPRL
-2166 PFAWNGVTLHA
+2166 PFAWNGVRLHA
-2177 TGATRLRAR
+2177 TGAAGVRAR
-2186 MSADGGMTVTDGTGS
+2186 ISADGAMTVTDGTGS
-2201 PMATVDALALRAPA
+2201 PVATVDALALRAPA
-2215 RPTAAPARVVRDSL
+2215 RLAPAPAQAVRDSL
-2229 FHVEWRPMPE
+2229 FHVEWRPIPE
-2239 APGAAEPTLAVAD
+2239 APGAAEPTLLVAD
-2252 LRPEG
+2252 LR
-2257 PRAEE
+2257 AD
-2262 PRAEAATVRETAE
+2262 AATVRETAE
-2275 RALRVVTDWLAADR
+2275 RALRAVTGWLAADH
-2289 PGSARL
+2289 PESARL
-2295 VVLTRAAVGVHDGEA
+2295 VVLTRAAVGVRGGEA

-2330 ERLLLADSLDTD
+2330 ERLLLADALDED
-2342 EGNARLLEACRAA
+2342 EGDAALLDACRAA

-2360 PQLALREG
+2360 PQLALRDG
-2368 RALVPRLART
+2368 RAFVPRLARL
-2378 PAPAPEPPELD
+2378 PVPAPEPRELD
-2389 PAGTVLIT
+2389 PEGTILIT

-2442 AGARVTL
+2442 AGAQVTL
-2449 AACDAA
+2449 TACDAA
-2455 DRARL
+2455 DRDQL
-2460 AATLEAIPGDHPLIG
+2460 AATLDRIPGDHPLTG

-2502 KVDAALHLHELTRGL
+2502 KADAALHLHELTRGL
-2517 DLSMFVLYSSIAGTL
+2517 DLAMFVLYSSIAGTL

-2548 ALARHRRARG
+2548 AIARQRRARG
-2558 LPALSIAW
+2558 LPAVSVAW

-2580 AGAMARL
+2580 GGAMARL
-2587 RRTGIAPLPSE
+2587 RRAGIAPLPAE

-2603 FDAAVASGRAEVVAA
+2603 FDAAIASGRAEVVAA
-2618 RLDPAGPR
+2618 RLDVAGLR
-2626 TGAGGGPPPMLRGL
+2626 TSTGDGPPPMLRGL
-2640 VRGRSRRVADG
+2640 VRGRRVTAG

-2666 AEQHRELL
+2666 AERHRELL

-2713 NRLNTATGLRLPPT
+2713 NRLNAATGLRLPPT

-2743 EELLGTAAARADVT
+2743 EELLGTAAARPDMA
-2757 PGPAAGA
+2757 PEHAEGA

-2786 ELWELV
+2786 DLWELV

-2900 PRVAEGYAVTGT
+2900 PQAAEGYAVTGT

-2962 GGVTVMATPDTFV
+2962 GGVTVMANPDTFV

-3049 QRVIRAALSAAHL
+3049 QRVIRAALAAASL

-3090 AYGGDRSPDRPLWL
+3090 AYGRDRAPDRPLWL

-3153 AVSLLAEPVPWPRGD
+3153 AVSLLAEPVPWRRGD

-3183 NAHVILEEADGEE
+3183 NAHVIIEEADE
-3196 ADGAAAAPAEP
+3196 AAAPPAEPAEP
-3207 SDAGAAVVPWP
+3207 SGAGAAVVPWP
-3218 LSGRTEHALR
+3218 LSGRTEDALR
-3228 AQAARLRGFLTARPD
+3228 AQAAGLRDFLAARPG
-3243 LRPVDV
+3243 LGPADV

-3273 ALQDLAELSQ
+3273 ALQTLAELSE
-3283 GGRAPEVVH
+3283 GGQAPDLVRGEVRA
-3292 GEARAD
+3292 G

-3324 VFAEAFDQICER
+3324 VFAEAFDEICER
-3336 LDPLL
+3336 LDLVL
-3341 RCSLREVVFG
+3341 GCSLREVVFG
-3351 GAAPGGSSL
+3351 GEGPGGLSL

-3398 VAAAHV
+3398 LAGAHV

-3424 QRLPGGGAMA
+3424 QRLPGGGAMV
-3434 AVQASEDEVLPLL
+3434 AVQASEDEVVPLL

-3457 ALNGPSGTVLSGD
+3457 ALNGPSATVLSGD
-3470 AEAVEELAAHWRDR
+3470 AEAVEALAAHWRDR

-3515 LSFRPPEIPIISNLT
+3515 LTFRPPEIPVISNLT
-3530 GGPVPAER
+3530 GEPVPAER
-3538 LCSAGY
+3538 LRSADY
-3544 WVEHIRGAVRFAD
+3544 WVEHVRGAVRFAD

-3562 EAQDVAACIELGP
+3562 EAQDVAAYIELGP

-3581 ARECMEAAPA
+3581 ARECMDRERADEAPA
-3591 TAVALREN
+3591 TAAALREN
-3599 RPEPEAVLG
+3599 RPEPEAVLD

-3618 PVDWAALFA
+3618 PVDWAALLA

-3667 PLLGASVGLADGDGM
+3667 PLLGASVGLADGGGM
-3682 LFTGRLSPRTHPWL
+3682 LFTGRLSQRTHPWL
-3696 GDHRVLGT
+3696 GDHRVHGA

-3719 GDELGCGRVA
+3719 GDELGCGRVE

-3739 PDQDAVALQVRV
+3739 PDREAVAVQVGV
-3751 VADEEPERWALSVHS
+3751 VADGEPGRWALSVHS

-3771 PAGTPWTRHAT
+3771 PAGAPWTRHAT
-3782 GALGPAAAA
+3782 GALGPAAGP

-3816 AAAGGLDYGPAF
+3816 AAAGGLDYGPGF

-3843 EADLDPGADRAP
+3843 EADLDPGDAAI
-3855 DGDADGAADGFVA
+3855 GDAGGAADGFVA

-3883 IAGEGDAGGRLPFVC
+3883 VAGEGDDGGRLPFVC
-3898 AGMDV
+3898 AGVDV
-3903 YASGASELRI
+3903 YASGASALRI
-3913 RVVPEGGEG
+3913 RVVQEGGEG
-3922 ISVTAWDPDGSPV
+3922 ISVAAWDPDGSPV

-3941 VLRPVPARRARGGG
+3941 ALRPVPARRARGGG
-3955 EWLFQVDWTP
+3955 EWLFHVDWTP
-3965 LPGDVH
+3965 LPGDVR
-3971 GAPDPHDW
+3971 GAPARHDW

-3985 GLGLGRALESG
+3985 DLGLGRALESG
-3996 GVRVRRHPD
+3996 GVSVHRHPD
-4005 LAGLAASVE
+4005 LADLAASIE
-4014 AGAPV
+4014 GGAAV

-4044 AVLGTVQRWLADPR
+4044 AVLGTVQRWLADPA
-4058 FDSSRL
+4058 FESCRL

-4072 AAGDGAEVADLA
+4072 EAGDGAEVADPA
-4084 CAPLWGLM
+4084 CTPLWGLM

-4102 FLIVDLDGDPASPQ
+4102 FLIVDLDGGPASPQ
-4116 VAADRLPAAA
+4116 VAADRLPAAV

-4134 IRHGEA
+4134 IRRGEA
-4140 LVPRLTGTGTGPALA
+4140 LVPRLTGTGTDPALT

-4161 AWRMAAPGSAT
+4161 AWRLAAPASAT
-4172 LEDLELVPHPEAEAP
+4172 LEDLELVPHPEADAP

-4204 RDVLIALGMYPDAA
+4204 RDVLIALGMYPDAG

-4226 GVVTEVGAGVTD
+4226 GVVTQVGAGVTD

-4286 CYGLVDLAG
+4286 CYGLVDLAD

-4327 ATASEGKWPAL
+4327 ATASEAKWPAL

-4343 DDAHIASSRDLDFE
+4343 DEAHIASSRDLDFE

-4403 DADEVAAAH
+4403 DADEVAASY
-4412 PGVAYR
+4412 PGVAYQ

-4429 LGRMLAEILALF
+4429 IGRMLAEILDLF

-4462 FRFMSQARHVGKI
+4462 FRHMSQARHVGKI
-4475 VLTVPVAPDPA
+4475 VFTVPVPPDPA

-4519 RQGSRAAGAAELAA
+4519 RQGSRAPGAAELAA

-4543 VAACDAADRADLAR
+4543 MAACDAADRADLAR
-4557 LLAAVPAEHPLTAV
+4557 LLAGVPAEHPLTAV

-4602 ANLDVLTRELD
+4602 ANLDALTRELD

-4648 RQARGLPAV
+4648 RKALGFPAV

-4711 PARLDVAA
+4711 PARLDLAA
-4719 LRARTGAGNP
+4719 LRTQAGAGRA

-4763 PAGRRH
+4763 PEGRRH
-4769 EALVDVVRANAA
+4769 EAVLDVVRANAA

-4791 VTTTATFKE
+4791 VTTTSTFKE

-4828 FDHPTLDA
+4828 FDHPTIDA
-4836 LARHLGVF
+4836 LARHLGGY
-4844 LAGGESAEP
+4844 LADGEAAGAD
-4853 EPGAPA
+4853 PGSPA
-4859 VLSELDRLET
+4859 VLSELDRLES

-4894 WRDRHAGA
+4894 WRDRHAAA
-4902 PAADPGTDR
+4902 PAAALEADLAPDLAPDR
-4911 LDEAATPDE
+4911 LDTATSDE